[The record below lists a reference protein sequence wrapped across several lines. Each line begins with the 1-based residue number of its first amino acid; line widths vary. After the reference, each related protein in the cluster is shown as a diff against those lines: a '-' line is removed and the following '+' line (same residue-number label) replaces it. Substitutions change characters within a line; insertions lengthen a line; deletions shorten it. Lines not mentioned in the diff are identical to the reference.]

1 MNKIASVTTLLAA
14 LAGATAANAAQTQA
28 PVDDQ
33 YQTKDISGLHTFT
46 LGYAQSHIQ
55 HFKNIKGL
63 NLKYRYEIPQLPLS
77 AMVSLTWMDGRGS
90 QFAQFDGA
98 SENIYR
104 RVRDY
109 SLMVGPAYRIT
120 HWASIYALAG
130 PGWESSTNITH
141 YRDAAGEHSGRKKR
155 SSSRFAW
162 GAGMQFNLI
171 DNLALDVGYQG
182 GHILKTSSNGFN
194 VGVGYRF

>member
-1 MNKIASVTTLLAA
+1 MNKIATVTTLLAA
-14 LAGATAANAAQTQA
+14 LAGATGANAAQTQA
-28 PVDDQ
+28 PVDYQ

-77 AMVSLTWMDGRGS
+77 AMVSLTWMNGRGG
-90 QFAQFDGA
+90 QFDSA
-98 SENIYR
+98 SADKDH
-104 RVRDY
+104 RVRY
-109 SLMVGPAYRIT
+109 YALMAGPAYRIS
-120 HWASIYALAG
+120 HWASLYALAG

-141 YRDAAGEHSGRKKR
+141 YRDAAGEHSRHKKR
-155 SSSRFAW
+155 ASSRFSW

-171 DNLALDVGYQG
+171 DNLALDVGYQA
-182 GHILKTSSNGFN
+182 GHVQKTSSHGFN